1 MDQIAEFGTPYD
13 VRYIIHHIFSDN
25 HKISRKAASVIR
37 KLLIKPEIMK
47 IWPNLYA
54 NFSYYY
60 GYEPD
65 NLWSKEKLQSFTNFA
80 PEEPAH
86 LYGVAS
92 LNYSGYIREEALNYL
107 EKLPTH
113 EILPYILLRL
123 NDWVPEVRV
132 KANKIL
138 AKILPN
144 ISVIDLIK
152 YHTLIEWLG
161 KTRRI
166 NLKEV
171 QSKIFKYINKSKN
184 RKELLIIMQKAFY
197 EVRLFCWK
205 VLTEEIIND
214 DTLILIKL

>member
-1 MDQIAEFGTPYD
+1 
-13 VRYIIHHIFSDN
+13 
-25 HKISRKAASVIR
+25 
-37 KLLIKPEIMK
+37 MK

-166 NLKEV
+166 
-171 QSKIFKYINKSKN
+171 
-184 RKELLIIMQKAFY
+184 A
-197 EVRLFCWK
+197 
-205 VLTEEIIND
+205 
-214 DTLILIKL
+214 